1 MNDKITE
8 ARNCLKYRGIMMDV
22 TSGFIKISFFIRN
35 TFFQFA
41 LLQSAISSI
50 DQCKIYNSRLRPCHS
65 ILYFCNLLIIHNRKI
80 VRIDYS
86 IVFQTSLC
94 DTQIRYFEIRTH
106 TYEIIGQDETSY
118 TNDSTW

>member
-22 TSGFIKISFFIRN
+22 TSGFIKISFFMRN

-50 DQCKIYNSRLRPCHS
+50 DESKIYYFRLRLRNF
-65 ILYFCNLLIIHNRKI
+65 IFYFCELLILHNRKALELI
-80 VRIDYS
+80 VHVYRKTI
-86 IVFQTSLC
+86 F
-94 DTQIRYFEIRTH
+94 
-106 TYEIIGQDETSY
+106 
-118 TNDSTW
+118 

>member
-50 DQCKIYNSRLRPCHS
+50 DESKIYDFRLRPCHFAF
-65 ILYFCNLLIIHNRKI
+65 YFCNLLIIFRSYEMK
-80 VRIDYS
+80 VARINYS
-86 IVFQTSLC
+86 ISFQTSLY
-94 DTQIRYFEIRTH
+94 DTQIRYFVIRSHKDDRTR
-106 TYEIIGQDETSY
+106 
-118 TNDSTW
+118 